1 MQKKRPISYFSKA
14 LSGKFLNKS
23 TYEKE
28 LMALVMAVQHWQP
41 TFGVEILLFIQTKK
55 ALALYATKD
64 KPAE

>member
-14 LSGKFLNKS
+14 LSGKNLNKS

-28 LMALVMAVQHWQP
+28 LMAVQHWQP